1 MISDRQAQPDPAD
14 GPAGLAP
21 TAALRTIR
29 AALSDGDLTSAEK
42 AVVTAIVC
50 QADTATGC
58 AWASYRQLAAAYGM
72 SPKTIRAALAKASG
86 RYLDLDGRGCHSA
99 GRYRIRPPA
108 SASPT
113 EALAPASASPA
124 EAPPFT
130 SASHAEAPPAAAL
143 PSGPSSASPSEAILT
158 PDSILRKRPPYPPG
172 GGRQGS
178 GSSPVGDGDRGGEPA
193 AVEAF
198 AAAYAAAYDGPL
210 PRSWARRLD
219 ALVADGDA
227 GLIADVTPQVLHASE
242 VFRQRRRLAH
252 GVGTVLLFLRERRA
266 ARAAARR
273 MTNTVATLGPDR
285 EPSGSD
291 VFGKEDGSDRSEAS
305 EKARRRVAWFRTL
318 PEATRQK
325 YLDAARRLPGP
336 KREDVVEHAA
346 AAAAATAT
354 AAAPAKNLQPDAE
367 PEEVAAT

>member
-1 MISDRQAQPDPAD
+1 
-14 GPAGLAP
+14 
-21 TAALRTIR
+21 
-29 AALSDGDLTSAEK
+29 
-42 AVVTAIVC
+42 
-50 QADTATGC
+50 
-58 AWASYRQLAAAYGM
+58 
-72 SPKTIRAALAKASG
+72 
-86 RYLDLDGRGCHSA
+86 
-99 GRYRIRPPA
+99 
-108 SASPT
+108 
-113 EALAPASASPA
+113 
-124 EAPPFT
+124 
-130 SASHAEAPPAAAL
+130 
-143 PSGPSSASPSEAILT
+143 
-158 PDSILRKRPPYPPG
+158 
-172 GGRQGS
+172 
-178 GSSPVGDGDRGGEPA
+178 
-193 AVEAF
+193 
-198 AAAYAAAYDGPL
+198 
-210 PRSWARRLD
+210 
-219 ALVADGDA
+219 
-227 GLIADVTPQVLHASE
+227 
-242 VFRQRRRLAH
+242 RRLAH